1 MARRLP
7 ARLSANLCSQLGRN
21 FLFAALLILGTACAQ
36 TSVRPIV
43 RTEDKNLRAPA
54 RILVYDFAISEAHVI
69 EYDGIMRQQPSIRDP
84 IERQRQIGRIASDA
98 LAVNLTH
105 GLRHLG
111 FTVERASL
119 GATAEESDLVIDGHF
134 LIVDQGNP
142 LRRLVF
148 GSGAGAATMETR
160 VQVIAG
166 QRQRLLEF
174 TTQANGGT
182 MPGAVVTA
190 PVAALVPFGVSVGL
204 TAGSVVATGLNNN
217 TSDIARMAASSAD
230 EIVRYLSEFF
240 AKLGWI
246 KADQVMKARIRY

>member
-21 FLFAALLILGTACAQ
+21 FLFAALLILGIACAQ

-43 RTEDKNLRAPA
+43 R
-54 RILVYDFAISEAHVI
+54 
-69 EYDGIMRQQPSIRDP
+69 
-84 IERQRQIGRIASDA
+84 
-98 LAVNLTH
+98 
-105 GLRHLG
+105 
-111 FTVERASL
+111 
-119 GATAEESDLVIDGHF
+119 
-134 LIVDQGNP
+134 
-142 LRRLVF
+142 
-148 GSGAGAATMETR
+148 
-160 VQVIAG
+160 
-166 QRQRLLEF
+166 
-174 TTQANGGT
+174 NGGT

-217 TSDIARMAASSAD
+217 ASDIARMAASSAD
-230 EIVRYLSEFF
+230 EIVCYLSEFF